1 MKFLYAKK
9 GTNTYSILQY
19 SLFLTMRILTLSILL
34 VLTFSSAAWGQK
46 TSEEDYATQQAKKTT
61 ERSKQSLRDRLVF
74 GGNLGG
80 NFGNSTYILIN
91 PMIGY
96 RTTTWWMNGV
106 SFNYTYLSTRGY
118 TENMYG
124 AGIWSRAYI
133 LKSIIAQSE
142 LEILKREARDQFG
155 NNAAV
160 TVPVWLVGAGY
171 SSGGRVG
178 LSAMIMYDLIQNPN
192 SPYSNPIIR
201 IGGLFGF

>member
-1 MKFLYAKK
+1 
-9 GTNTYSILQY
+9 
-19 SLFLTMRILTLSILL
+19 MRILTLSILF
-34 VLTFSSAAWGQK
+34 VLTCSPSAWAKK
-46 TSEEDYATQQAKKTT
+46 TSEEDYATEASKNTSA
-61 ERSKQSLRDRLVF
+61 RSKQSLRDRLVF

-80 NFGNSTYILIN
+80 YFGNPTYLQLN

-96 RTTTWWMNGV
+96 RTTSWWVNGV
-106 SFNYTYLSTRGY
+106 SFNYTYLSSRGY
-118 TENMYG
+118 SENMYG
-124 AGIWSRAYI
+124 TGIWSRAYI
-133 LKSIIAQSE
+133 LKSLIAHSE
-142 LEILKREARDQFG
+142 FDVLKREARDQFG